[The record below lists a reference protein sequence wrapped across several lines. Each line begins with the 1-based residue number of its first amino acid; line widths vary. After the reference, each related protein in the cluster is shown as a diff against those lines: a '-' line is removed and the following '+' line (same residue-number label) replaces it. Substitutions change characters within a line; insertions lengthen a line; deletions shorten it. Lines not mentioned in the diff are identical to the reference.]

1 MAGSQQ
7 THMRASEDR
16 DPDAAAPQQREQRS
30 RRLPALIALVSCAAA
45 IALLLSTGATHRPL
59 EATAQI
65 ERTAARVEQ
74 LRTIHPEAVAEI
86 ERLYAKSLYDCERVS
101 CDASLKARNQAA
113 HARLEAALRRQQPG
127 ERTEAAATGPVIPP
141 EETVPIF
148 TGSIR

>member
-1 MAGSQQ
+1 MNDVREDVSMAGSQQ

-74 LRTIHPEAVAEI
+74 L
-86 ERLYAKSLYDCERVS
+86 C
-101 CDASLKARNQAA
+101 
-113 HARLEAALRRQQPG
+113 
-127 ERTEAAATGPVIPP
+127 
-141 EETVPIF
+141 
-148 TGSIR
+148 